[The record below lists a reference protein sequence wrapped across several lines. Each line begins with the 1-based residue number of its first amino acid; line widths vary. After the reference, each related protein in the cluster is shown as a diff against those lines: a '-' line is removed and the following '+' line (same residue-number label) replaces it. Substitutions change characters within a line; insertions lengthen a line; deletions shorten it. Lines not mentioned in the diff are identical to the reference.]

1 LQVAADS
8 HVVSEIVRLR
18 DSIGREIAAVQIA
31 LNDHTSA
38 SAGGRPRWG
47 RAEHE
52 ELRRQLGALDQHVAQ
67 APARSQDPPELR
79 AEFATLLC
87 FAKTLRIDAESWRAA
102 YEAGLRELEREER
115 AARKERERLTLERAT
130 LMSRRDALQSTIDET
145 AGRIAQQNGCDCRNT
160 LPIFRL
166 GEALTVCSV
175 VVLSATSW
183 FRPRPDW
190 LVTLNDACDHVR
202 VTRSY

>member
-1 LQVAADS
+1 MVHLK
-8 HVVSEIVRLR
+8 
-18 DSIGREIAAVQIA
+18 
-31 LNDHTSA
+31 A
-38 SAGGRPRWG
+38 SDTTGPTPG
-47 RAEHE
+47 
-52 ELRRQLGALDQHVAQ
+52 
-67 APARSQDPPELR
+67 
-79 AEFATLLC
+79 
-87 FAKTLRIDAESWRAA
+87 
-102 YEAGLRELEREER
+102 
-115 AARKERERLTLERAT
+115 T